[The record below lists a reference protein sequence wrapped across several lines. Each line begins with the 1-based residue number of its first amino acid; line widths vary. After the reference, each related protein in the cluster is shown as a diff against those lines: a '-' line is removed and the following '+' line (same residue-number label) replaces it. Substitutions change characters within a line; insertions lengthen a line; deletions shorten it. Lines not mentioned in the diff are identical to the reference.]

1 MALEFFYSNLLLAK
15 RNWNREIIYI
25 IQNVKLMKTVIGWIT
40 MKNTFQSPIQTSG
53 FHCHSVKRWNILL
66 RMSQYKQSEVLQLSA
81 NNYLKLPA
89 KRKTQLSPL
98 FFLHKAEKSW
108 VSLWWPMY
116 ERKPPIRTPPS
127 PPFTL
132 ASQNAELRRV
142 SCIHGQLLEILA
154 PDFFSSHVLYFVSA
168 VSSISTRWLA
178 S

>member
-1 MALEFFYSNLLLAK
+1 MNNDEKHLSKSNADIGFSLSVPALK
-15 RNWNREIIYI
+15 
-25 IQNVKLMKTVIGWIT
+25 GG
-40 MKNTFQSPIQTSG
+40 TFCQ
-53 FHCHSVKRWNILL
+53 
-66 RMSQYKQSEVLQLSA
+66 RMSQYKLNEVRQLSA

-98 FFLHKAEKSW
+98 FFLNKAEKSW

-116 ERKPPIRTPPS
+116 ERRPPIRTPPS

-168 VSSISTRWLA
+168 VSSISTKWLA